1 MRTLAR
7 LVELVVPE
15 CLVVPR
21 LFDTGAL
28 IVPLGRLDTR
38 VFAAGIGECSAD
50 LRERSCTSRAQLD
63 IDVDPAASAA
73 DMQIVSA
80 ASRWPSSEPTQ
91 RQSPRAPRSVCC
103 TAKAALDPDQRHRR
117 ARADD
122 ESVHH
127 HSRGPSCI
135 RTFSSRS
142 TAAKRRRERS
152 TPRSTWRRKRVR
164 N

>member
-50 LRERSCTSRAQLD
+50 LRERICTSRAQLD

-80 ASRWPSSEPTQ
+80 ASRGVTVAVERTNATSIAARPTL
-91 RQSPRAPRSVCC
+91 RLLHGQSGA
-103 TAKAALDPDQRHRR
+103 
-117 ARADD
+117 
-122 ESVHH
+122 
-127 HSRGPSCI
+127 
-135 RTFSSRS
+135 
-142 TAAKRRRERS
+142 
-152 TPRSTWRRKRVR
+152 
-164 N
+164 

>member
-28 IVPLGRLDTR
+28 IAPLGRLDTR

-50 LRERSCTSRAQLD
+50 LRERICTSRAQLD
-63 IDVDPAASAA
+63 IDVDPAAS
-73 DMQIVSA
+73 
-80 ASRWPSSEPTQ
+80 
-91 RQSPRAPRSVCC
+91 APRSVCC
-103 TAKAALDPDQRHRR
+103 TAKAALDPDQRDRR